1 MKKDKRLSLVACL
14 LMVAFLCG
22 CTGMGGSSSY
32 SGSPSEPRM
41 LDVSTMLRF
50 KDVPAPSGFN
60 VIEQESF
67 AFQNDVTRVALLKYI
82 GSRPIDEV
90 VLFFKEQMPMYNWSP
105 INIIEYERRI
115 LNYEK
120 EGESCIVT
128 IEARGRKSVVT
139 IAISPKSRP
148 MKVDIKEKPTYQ

>member
-1 MKKDKRLSLVACL
+1 MNKNKRLSLVVCL
-14 LMVAFLCG
+14 LLVAFLCG
-22 CTGMGGSSSY
+22 CTGMGGSGSY
-32 SGSPSEPRM
+32 SGSSSEVRT

-60 VIEQESF
+60 VLEQESF

-82 GSRPIDEV
+82 GSRSSDEV
-90 VLFFKEQMPMYNWSP
+90 VMFFKEQMPMYNWNP

-128 IEARGRKSVVT
+128 IEARGRKSIVT

-148 MKVDIKEKPTYQ
+148 MKVDIKEKPARQ

>member
-1 MKKDKRLSLVACL
+1 MKKNKRLSLVVCL
-14 LMVAFLCG
+14 LLVAFLCS

-32 SGSPSEPRM
+32 SGSSSEPRM

-50 KDVPAPSGFN
+50 KDVPAPHGFN
-60 VIEQESF
+60 VLEQESF

-128 IEARGRKSVVT
+128 IEARGRKSIVT